1 MSMAKHTRR
10 TVPLVAVAICA
21 ATSMLGAQVPQLS
34 PLSSVTTL
42 RYQWNAAMIR
52 RDTARLGSLMRDDAV
67 FLSAD
72 VRLDGRDQVTALFGR
87 LFTSRPDIRLVF
99 TIDTLVPAQ
108 PVVTDSIVS
117 EYGTWQETFI
127 DPGGTVIQR
136 GTYYDI
142 WRRGPDGWR
151 IAVHGFARTSCMGNP
166 TYCRGGGGGR

>member
-1 MSMAKHTRR
+1 MA
-10 TVPLVAVAICA
+10 VPPRHAASLLAVAICT

-34 PLSSVTTL
+34 PQSSVTTL
-42 RYQWNAAMIR
+42 RYEWNAAMIR

-72 VRLDGRDQVTALFGR
+72 VRLDGRDQVTAMFGR

-166 TYCRGGGGGR
+166 TYCRGGGGGGR

>member
-1 MSMAKHTRR
+1 MA
-10 TVPLVAVAICA
+10 VPPRYAASLLAVAICT
-21 ATSMLGAQVPQLS
+21 ATSMLRAQVPQLS

-72 VRLDGRDQVTALFGR
+72 VRLDGRDQVIALFGR

>member
-1 MSMAKHTRR
+1 MA
-10 TVPLVAVAICA
+10 VPARYAASLLAVAVCT
-21 ATSMLGAQVPQLS
+21 ATSMLRAQVPQLS

-42 RYQWNAAMIR
+42 RYQWNSAMIR

-72 VRLDGRDQVTALFGR
+72 VRLDGRDHVTAVFGR
-87 LFTSRPDIRLVF
+87 MFTSHPDIRLVF

-166 TYCRGGGGGR
+166 TYCRGGGGDGGR